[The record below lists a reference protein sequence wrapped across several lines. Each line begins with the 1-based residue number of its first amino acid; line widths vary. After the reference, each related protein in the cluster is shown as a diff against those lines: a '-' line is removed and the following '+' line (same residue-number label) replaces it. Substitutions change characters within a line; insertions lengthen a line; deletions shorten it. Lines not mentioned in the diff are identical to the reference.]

1 MELNRLT
8 QDLYA
13 EGYTREQHPN
23 FVYWSNWQNFGYRW
37 EALLKFT
44 WETPCGLLIRGDSDL
59 GRGLAAGDAAY
70 GGICYC
76 PENDNPLLL
85 CPYEKKACPHIPQG
99 FPRPFCPCRCT
110 GRLYDYECSA
120 EKVEAERARE
130 IHRQYMEL
138 TGGPAVPVLWEAM
151 AIRAGAWKSG
161 MMWNSASGAA
171 VRTRFA

>member
-85 CPYEKKACPHIPQG
+85 CPYEKKAWISAPLLPVPLH
-99 FPRPFCPCRCT
+99 RPA
-110 GRLYDYECSA
+110 L
-120 EKVEAERARE
+120 
-130 IHRQYMEL
+130 
-138 TGGPAVPVLWEAM
+138 
-151 AIRAGAWKSG
+151 
-161 MMWNSASGAA
+161 
-171 VRTRFA
+171 

>member
-76 PENDNPLLL
+76 PENDNPLLSIR
-85 CPYEKKACPHIPQG
+85 KKGLPTYSAGISAPLLPVPLH
-99 FPRPFCPCRCT
+99 RPA
-110 GRLYDYECSA
+110 L
-120 EKVEAERARE
+120 
-130 IHRQYMEL
+130 
-138 TGGPAVPVLWEAM
+138 
-151 AIRAGAWKSG
+151 
-161 MMWNSASGAA
+161 
-171 VRTRFA
+171 